1 MRSLRLSSTKRG
13 RKSKYLPK
21 YCLDRELNWEYMCPA
36 MDETAQTNFA
46 ANRLKVIEQNGSSA
60 TTEDVIARI
69 SDLIKGAQ
77 LKAGDRLPAERDL
90 AKQLGVSRPSLRGG
104 LRALASMGV
113 LKSRQGAGTFVAG
126 GPPTLDS
133 EPLRLLAALHGFSF
147 NHMFETRS
155 ILEVGAAGLAAKN
168 ATSEQLATLA
178 EEIAEMY
185 AALADPQEYLVH
197 DIRFHRAIAAA
208 SGNPTLATLV
218 EMVSAVLYERRRET
232 IDRAHDFKESMELHQ
247 RLYRA
252 IRARQPE
259 EARAAMSEHIRR
271 AQEAFAL
278 EESEEQTTNQV
289 SENREDIPVGV

>member
-1 MRSLRLSSTKRG
+1 MQQNGETNLRLTRS
-13 RKSKYLPK
+13 
-21 YCLDRELNWEYMCPA
+21 
-36 MDETAQTNFA
+36 
-46 ANRLKVIEQNGSSA
+46 KVIEANGA
-60 TTEDVIARI
+60 GQTIEDVIARI
-69 SDLIKGAQ
+69 SGLIKGSQ
-77 LKAGDRLPAERDL
+77 LKPGDRLPAERDL
-90 AKQLGVSRPSLRGG
+90 ARQLGVSRPSLRAG

-155 ILEVGAAGLAAKN
+155 ILEVGAAGLAAEH

-232 IDRAHDFKESMELHQ
+232 IDRAHDFKESLELHQ
-247 RLYRA
+247 QLYRA
-252 IRARQPE
+252 IRARQPGNRPSPWKSAKNKAPFKFLNQAKRYQSE
-259 EARAAMSEHIRR
+259 CEA
-271 AQEAFAL
+271 AFSRGTFRGIIL
-278 EESEEQTTNQV
+278 FKEFVRT
-289 SENREDIPVGV
+289 